1 MTAEP
6 VESAVPVAPVP
17 AVSRWRLLADRSVQS
32 LIAANGVVGLAG
44 AFVIPTVSLFL
55 ADAVHATPLMI
66 GLFFAVRSV
75 GEIGTDLAMGVVSDR
90 LRDRRTVLVLTA
102 LCNAVGALCYS
113 VFRDYYL
120 LLPAGM
126 VCFGL
131 GGACFGQL
139 FAYTR
144 ELAEARQVDAPFFNG
159 FQRSITSLAW
169 VIGPP
174 VAFWLVARWSFTVLY
189 ASAAGLS
196 LLAAAICRWGLPRL
210 PRPAPDDPSADTAP
224 GLRGLFAGLGAHTA
238 RLLAAIVLLLGAN
251 MMYQIDLSLRV
262 TSELHLSTAFAGL
275 LLGLSA
281 VLEIPLMIGVGV
293 WADRIGKTRLL
304 LLATVCA
311 TLFFAALPLVHSRT
325 LLLLL
330 QLPNAFWT
338 AVVMNI
344 PVVMLQDSLPGR
356 PGTAS
361 SLYASAFKT
370 GMFLG
375 GLVVGT
381 VATWTGYGQVFW
393 VCAGLTALA
402 GLLVFAPGSPRTSAP
417 TEIPE
422 GNAA

>member
-1 MTAEP
+1 MTAES
-6 VESAVPVAPVP
+6 VESPAPVAPAR
-17 AVSRWRLLADRSVQS
+17 AVGRWRLLTDRSVQS

-55 ADAVHATPLMI
+55 ADAVQATPLMI

-102 LCNAVGALCYS
+102 LCNAAGALCYS
-113 VFRDYYL
+113 VLRDYYL
-120 LLPAGM
+120 LLPAGL

-144 ELAEARQVDAPFFNG
+144 ELAEERKVDAPFFNG

-169 VIGPP
+169 VVGPP
-174 VAFWLVARWSFTVLY
+174 VAFWLVAQWSFAVLY

-196 LLAAAICRWGLPRL
+196 LLAAAVCRWGLPAL
-210 PRPAPDDPSADTAP
+210 PRPAPEDRSADTAP
-224 GLRGLFAGLGAHTA
+224 GLRGLLAGLGP
-238 RLLAAIVLLLGAN
+238 RSGLLLVAIVLLLGAN
-251 MMYQIDLSLRV
+251 MMYQIDLSLRITV
-262 TSELHLSTAFAGL
+262 ELHQSTAFAGL
-275 LLGLSA
+275 LLGLGA

-293 WADRIGKTRLL
+293 WADRIGKNRLL
-304 LLATVCA
+304 LLATLCA
-311 TLFFAALPLVHSRT
+311 TLFFAVLPLVHSRT

-402 GLLVFAPGSPRTSAP
+402 GLLVLLPGSPGSSEP
-417 TEIPE
+417 TGLPE
-422 GNAA
+422 GSAA

>member
-1 MTAEP
+1 MTGEP
-6 VESAVPVAPVP
+6 VESAALLAP
-17 AVSRWRLLADRSVQS
+17 ARTTGRWHLLADRSVLN

-44 AFVIPTVSLFL
+44 AFAVPTTSLFL
-55 ADAVHATPLMI
+55 KDVVGATPLMI
-66 GLFFAVRSV
+66 GLFFAVRSI

-90 LRDRRTVLVLTA
+90 LRDRRMLLVLTA
-102 LCNAVGALCYS
+102 LFNTAGALCYS
-113 VFRDYYL
+113 VLRDYYL
-120 LLPAGM
+120 LLPAGL
-126 VCFGL
+126 VLFGL

-144 ELAEARQVDAPFFNG
+144 ELAEQRQVDASFFNG
-159 FQRSITSLAW
+159 LQRSVTSLAW

-174 VAFWLVARWSFTVLY
+174 VAFWMVARWSFTVLY
-189 ASAAGLS
+189 GAAACLS
-196 LLAAAICRWGLPRL
+196 LLAGVISRWGLPAL
-210 PRPAPDDPSADTAP
+210 PPPAPVDRDAEASP
-224 GLRGLFAGLGAHTA
+224 GLRGLLTGLGPRTA
-238 RLLAAIVLLLGAN
+238 LLLASIVLLLGAN
-251 MMYQIDLSLRV
+251 AMYQINLSLRV
-262 TSELHLSTAFAGL
+262 TAELHLSSSFTGL

-281 VLEIPLMIGVGV
+281 VLEIPLIIMAGA
-293 WADRIGKTRLL
+293 WAERIGKARLL
-304 LLATVCA
+304 LTAAVCA
-311 TLFFAALPLVHSRT
+311 TLFFAALPTVHGQA

-344 PVVMLQDSLPGR
+344 PVIMLQDSLPGR

-361 SLYASAFKT
+361 SLYSSAFKT

-402 GLLVFAPGSPRTSAP
+402 GLLVLASERAGTPAP
-417 TEIPE
+417 TSE
-422 GNAA
+422 GNAV